1 MTTAIIAGIAKGLH
15 SAHRKTGKASDL
27 SFLRR
32 QESVKI
38 LDSGSSQE

>member
-15 SAHRKTGKASDL
+15 VAHRKTGKARDL

-32 QESVKI
+32 QESI
-38 LDSGSSQE
+38 